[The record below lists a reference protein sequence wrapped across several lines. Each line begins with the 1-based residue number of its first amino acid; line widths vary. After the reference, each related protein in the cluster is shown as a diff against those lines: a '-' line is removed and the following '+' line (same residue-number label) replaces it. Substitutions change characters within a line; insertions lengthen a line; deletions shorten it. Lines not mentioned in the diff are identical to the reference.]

1 MFDWNGNGNR
11 DSFDFAM
18 DMMVLDELEQ
28 EQKKKRLEADL
39 IGTGYD
45 SFDLELMDD
54 DEREEIL
61 LDAGL
66 DPDDYDF

>member
-1 MFDWNGNGNR
+1 MFDWNGNSKR

-28 EQKKKRLEADL
+28 EQKKKRLESGL

-45 SFDLELMDD
+45 SFDLELMDE